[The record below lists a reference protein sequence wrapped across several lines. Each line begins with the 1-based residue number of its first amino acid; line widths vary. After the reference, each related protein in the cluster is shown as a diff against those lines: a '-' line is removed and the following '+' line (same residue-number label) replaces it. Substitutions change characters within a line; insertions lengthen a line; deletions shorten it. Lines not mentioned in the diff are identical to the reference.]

1 MRVIIIGSGIAGLSA
16 AIGLR
21 KVGID
26 VTVYERAP
34 ELREV
39 GAGISLW
46 ANALRALDYLGVG
59 KAVRS
64 RALSLVRSEI
74 RTSEGRKVLVSFS
87 AEQLQK
93 QIGISPVVAMIHR
106 ADLVAA
112 LAEFLP
118 KGVARYGFECTSV
131 EQLETRVKV
140 GFANGHTD
148 EADAVVGADGIN
160 STVRVALS
168 GYEKP
173 RYSGYTC
180 WRGIS
185 ARPASTLPGY
195 VGEWWGRGKR
205 FGITTLTH
213 DRLYWF
219 AVHNSPAD
227 RYPVDNH
234 AAVTELFRDWADPVS
249 EIIASTPPERLIHSD
264 IVDRPPTDIWSKGRI
279 GLIGDAVHSTTPN
292 LGQGGCVAIE
302 DAVALARAMV
312 TTASPAEA
320 FVAFKS
326 ERYKRTSAIT
336 NESWRLGKVAQW
348 EGRFSCWLRDAGLGV
363 LLSLIGTRGIAHHA
377 SFDIGPL
384 PAKQVER

>member
-46 ANALRALDYLGVG
+46 ANALRALDYLGAG
-59 KAVRS
+59 EAVRS

-74 RTSEGRKVLVSFS
+74 RTSEGRKILVSFS

-93 QIGISPVVAMIHR
+93 QIAVSPVVAMIHR

-118 KGVARYGFECTSV
+118 EGVARYGFECVSV
-131 EQLETRVKV
+131 EQVGNRVNV
-140 GFANGHTD
+140 RFADGHTD
-148 EADAVVGADGIN
+148 EAEAIVGADGIN
-160 STVRVALS
+160 SAVRAALV

-180 WRGIS
+180 WRSI
-185 ARPASTLPGY
+185 AACPASIPPGY
-195 VGEWWGRGKR
+195 MGEWWGRGKR
-205 FGITTLTH
+205 FGIATLTH
-213 DRLYWF
+213 DRAYWF
-219 AVHNSPAD
+219 AVHNAPAD
-227 RYPVDNH
+227 QRPVDKH
-234 AAVTELFRDWADPVS
+234 ATVTMLFEGWADPVS

-264 IVDRPPTDIWSKGRI
+264 IVDRPPTNIWSKGRI
-279 GLIGDAVHSTTPN
+279 GLIGDAVHPTTPN

-302 DAVALARAMV
+302 DAVALARAMAANSNRRQRSPRSSLRGAGGRRQSPTSRGGWEKSHNGRGV
-312 TTASPAEA
+312 FPVACVMPCLASC
-320 FVAFKS
+320 S
-326 ERYKRTSAIT
+326 
-336 NESWRLGKVAQW
+336 
-348 EGRFSCWLRDAGLGV
+348 
-363 LLSLIGTRGIAHHA
+363 H
-377 SFDIGPL
+377 
-384 PAKQVER
+384 